1 MTLED
6 LKQNLRQAAKNLTKA
21 RTVQDREKALNDE
34 TSARMAY
41 SRVWTDRLYKLPNA
55 VIDRINRDIL
65 ETNAMLGI
73 HHLPMAKKG
82 MKK

>member
-21 RTVQDREKALNDE
+21 RTVKDREKALNDE

-65 ETNAMLGI
+65 ETNAMLTI
-73 HHLPMAKKG
+73 HAIPMAKKG

>member
-6 LKQNLRQAAKNLTKA
+6 HKQNLRQAAKNLTKA
-21 RTVQDREKALNDE
+21 RTVKDREKALNDE
-34 TSARMAY
+34 TSARMDY
-41 SRVWTDRLYKLPNA
+41 SRVWTDKLYKLPNA

-73 HHLPMAKKG
+73 YHLPMAKKG

>member
-34 TSARMAY
+34 TSARTAY
-41 SRVWTDRLYKLPNA
+41 SRVWTEGLYKLPRD
-55 VIDRINRDIL
+55 VIDRINRNIL
-65 ETNAMLGI
+65 ETNSMLKI

>member
-6 LKQNLRQAAKNLTKA
+6 HKQNLRQAAKNLTKA
-21 RTVQDREKALNDE
+21 RTVKDQEKALHAE
-34 TSARMAY
+34 TSARMDY
-41 SRVWTDRLYKLPNA
+41 SRVWTNELYKLPRA

>member
-6 LKQNLRQAAKNLTKA
+6 IKQNLRQAAKNLAKA
-21 RTVQDREKALNDE
+21 RTVQDREKALNAE
-34 TSARMAY
+34 ASARTAY
-41 SRVWTDRLYKLPNA
+41 SRAWTDRLYKLPRD

-65 ETNAMLGI
+65 ETNAMLTI
-73 HHLPMAKKG
+73 HAIPMAKKG

>member
-34 TSARMAY
+34 TSARMDY
-41 SRVWTDRLYKLPNA
+41 SRAWTDKLYKLPNA